1 MGRPPKATE
10 REGSR
15 ATNTRA
21 GAPAEEVA
29 AAAESVT
36 VENLRKELADAQK
49 LRRAADKRALEAE
62 AKVDEQEAKRRK
74 KGMMA
79 SSTLDDKAEE
89 IAKSHTCSQGE
100 HRPAVS
106 RHFFASA
113 RKRWA

>member
-1 MGRPPKATE
+1 MGRPPPATE

-62 AKVDEQEAKRRK
+62 AKVDEQETKRRK
-74 KGMMA
+74 NRELFDNMQR
-79 SSTLDDKAEE
+79 EE
-89 IAKSHTCSQGE
+89 EQRRRAKEQQD
-100 HRPAVS
+100 A
-106 RHFFASA
+106 A
-113 RKRWA
+113 RKAARPEAAQGSGR